1 MSADLKKTPLNAV
14 HRAAGA
20 RMVDF
25 GGWDMP
31 VQYAAGIA
39 AGHMAVRTGVGLFDV
54 SHMGEIEV
62 TGPQAIDL
70 LEKLTCNRVA
80 SLNDGQAHYTGLLN
94 EKAGFIDDL
103 LVHRIGEGHFFLCVN
118 AGNQDQDYEWIN
130 SHAEGDVKV
139 DFVSN
144 SWAQLAVQGPK
155 ALALVQKLTDTQ
167 LSSIQYYW
175 FEQGV
180 VAGVPGILAR
190 TGYTGEDG
198 FELYVPASAAEEVW
212 NAVMEAGQDSGIL
225 PCGLGAR
232 NTLRMEAAMALHG
245 HEISETITPLEAG
258 LGWIVKL
265 DKGDFIG
272 RDVLADQKE
281 NGAPRRLIGFEMV
294 DRGIGRDGYPVLVNG
309 KKAGTV
315 ASGGPGPFVGKN
327 IGMALVDRPA
337 PKTGESIEIEIRGRA
352 TAAQV
357 VKRPFYKR
365 DRG

>member
-31 VQYAAGIA
+31 VQYPAGIA
-39 AGHMAVRTGVGLFDV
+39 AEHMAVRSGVGLFDV

-62 TGPQAIDL
+62 TGQQALEL
-70 LEKLTCNRVA
+70 LEKVTCNRVA
-80 SLNDGQAHYTGLLN
+80 NLQDGQAHYTGLLN
-94 EKAGFIDDL
+94 EQGGFIDDL
-103 LVHRIGEGHFFLCVN
+103 LVHRVGEGHFFLCVN
-118 AGNQDQDYEWIN
+118 ASNQDADYAHIAAQ
-130 SHAEGDVKV
+130 AEGDVKV
-139 DFVSN
+139 DFVSDR
-144 SWAQLAVQGPK
+144 WAQLAVQGPK
-155 ALALVQKLTDTQ
+155 ALELVQKLTDTK
-167 LSSIQYYW
+167 LSGIDYYW
-175 FEQGV
+175 FEQGS

-198 FELYVPASAAEEVW
+198 FELYVPASAAEQVW
-212 NAVMEAGQDSGIL
+212 NAVMEAGESDGIL

-272 RDVLADQKE
+272 RDVLVEQKE
-281 NGAPRRLIGFEMV
+281 NGVPRKLIGFEMV

-309 KKAGTV
+309 SPAGTV

-327 IGMALVDRPA
+327 IGMALVDQPA
-337 PKTGESIEIEIRGRA
+337 PKIGESIEIEIRGRP
-352 TAAQV
+352 TAATV

-365 DRG
+365 DRD

>member
-1 MSADLKKTPLNAV
+1 MSYLQQTPLNAV

-31 VQYAAGIA
+31 VQYPAGIA
-39 AGHMAVRTGVGLFDV
+39 AEHMAVRTGVGLFDV

-62 TGPQAIDL
+62 TGPQALEL
-70 LEKLTCNRVA
+70 LEKVTCNRVA
-80 SLNDGQAHYTGLLN
+80 SLQDGQAHYTGLLN
-94 EKAGFIDDL
+94 EQAGFIDDL
-103 LVHRIGEGHFFLCVN
+103 LIHRVGEGHYFLCVN
-118 AGNQDQDYEWIN
+118 ASNQDADYAHIAAQ
-130 SHAEGDVKV
+130 AEGDVRV
-139 DFVSN
+139 DFVSK

-155 ALALVQKLTDTQ
+155 ALELVQKLTDTQ

-175 FEQGV
+175 FEQGS

-198 FELYVPASAAEEVW
+198 FELYVPAAAAEEVW
-212 NAVMEAGQDSGIL
+212 NAVMRTGEAFGIL

-232 NTLRMEAAMALHG
+232 NTLRLEAAMALHG

-258 LGWIVKL
+258 LSWIVKL

-281 NGAPRRLIGFEMV
+281 NGAPRKLIGFAMTA
-294 DRGIGRDGYPVLVNG
+294 RGIGRDGYPVLVDG
-309 KKAGTV
+309 QPAGTV
-315 ASGGPGPFVGKN
+315 ASGGPGPFVGEN
-327 IGMALVDRPA
+327 IGMALVDQPA
-337 PKTGESIEIEIRGRA
+337 PKIGSPIEIEIRGKA
-352 TAAQV
+352 TPAKV

-365 DRG
+365 SRD

>member
-31 VQYAAGIA
+31 VQYPAGIA
-39 AGHMAVRTGVGLFDV
+39 AEHMAVRTGVGLFDV

-62 TGPQAIDL
+62 TGPDALDL
-70 LEKLTCNRVA
+70 LEKVTCNRVA
-80 SLNDGQAHYTGLLN
+80 NLQDGQAHYTGLLN
-94 EKAGFIDDL
+94 EQAGFIDDL
-103 LVHRIGEGHFFLCVN
+103 LVHRVGEGHYFLCVN
-118 AGNQDQDYEWIN
+118 AGNQDADYAHIAAQ
-130 SHAEGDVKV
+130 AEGDVKV

-155 ALALVQKLTDTQ
+155 ALAVTQKLTETN
-167 LSSIQYYW
+167 LSGIQYYW

-212 NAVMEAGQDSGIL
+212 AKVMEAGKDAGIL

-272 RDVLADQKE
+272 RDVLVDQKE
-281 NGAPRRLIGFEMV
+281 NGVQRKLIGFEMV

-309 KKAGTV
+309 AEAGTV
-315 ASGGPGPFVGKN
+315 TSGGPGPFVGKN
-327 IGMALVDRPA
+327 IGMALVNTPA
-337 PKTGESIEIEIRGRA
+337 PKVGEPIEIAIRDRA

-365 DRG
+365 DRD

>member
-31 VQYAAGIA
+31 VQYPAGIA
-39 AGHMAVRTGVGLFDV
+39 AEHMAVRTGVGLFDV

-62 TGPQAIDL
+62 TGRHALDL
-70 LEKLTCNRVA
+70 LEKVTCNRVA
-80 SLNDGQAHYTGLLN
+80 SLQDGQAHYTGLLN
-94 EKAGFIDDL
+94 EQGGFIDDL
-103 LVHRIGEGHFFLCVN
+103 LVHRVGEGHYFLCVN
-118 AGNQDQDYEWIN
+118 ASNQDADYAHIAA
-130 SHAEGDVKV
+130 HAVGEVKV
-139 DFVSN
+139 DFVSK
-144 SWAQLAVQGPK
+144 SWAQLALQGPK
-155 ALALVQKLTDTQ
+155 GLELSQKLTDTK
-167 LSSIQYYW
+167 LDGIDYYW
-175 FEQGV
+175 FEQGM

-198 FELYVPASAAEEVW
+198 FEFYVPASAAEEVW
-212 NAVMEAGQDSGIL
+212 NAVMKAGESYGIL

-232 NTLRMEAAMALHG
+232 NTLRMESAMALHG

-258 LGWIVKL
+258 LAWIVKL

-272 RDVLADQKE
+272 RDALVRQQE
-281 NGAPRRLIGFEMV
+281 NGVPRKLIGFEMV

-309 KKAGTV
+309 SPAGTV
-315 ASGGPGPFVGKN
+315 TSGGPGPFVGKN
-327 IGMALVDRPA
+327 IGMALVDQPA
-337 PKTGESIEIEIRGRA
+337 PKIGESIDVEIRGRA
-352 TAAQV
+352 TAATV